1 MRLVQSAAGDD
12 NLRPPM
18 EYAATHRE
26 AGRTGLRSLLAFC
39 AVSAIAGA
47 ILYRFPSIDLF
58 FAGLFHDPGH
68 GFPAARDPNV
78 QAIRNG
84 FIRVGYVVFAGLL
97 LSIAARHL
105 WGRYLF
111 GLTRRSICFI
121 VVFCVLGPG
130 LIVNHV
136 FKDHW
141 DRARPRA
148 IVEFGGEK
156 TFTPPLV
163 IADQCE
169 RNCSFVSGEASY
181 GFAYVALAFL
191 VALRWRRRV
200 FWAAVGFGSIVG
212 AFRMLVGA
220 HFLSDVFFA
229 GVFTIGFA
237 WYVHREI
244 VVRRRLDR
252 ALDRAADWLGVPRD
266 PVPAR
271 RVTEGKAG

>member
-1 MRLVQSAAGDD
+1 MDH
-12 NLRPPM
+12 
-18 EYAATHRE
+18 AATPRE
-26 AGRTGLRSLLAFC
+26 SPTAGRRNLLVFC

-58 FAGLFHDPGH
+58 FAGLFHDPGG
-68 GFPAARDPNV
+68 GFPAARDPDV
-78 QAIRNG
+78 QAIRKA
-84 FIRVGYVVFAGLL
+84 FIWVGYVVFAGLL
-97 LSIAARHL
+97 LSVSARHL

-111 GLTRRSICFI
+111 RLTRRSICFI
-121 VVFCVLGPG
+121 VVFSVLGPG

-156 TFTPPLV
+156 SFTPPLA

-181 GFAYVALAFL
+181 GFAYAALAFL
-191 VALRWRRRV
+191 VAPRWRRRV
-200 FWAAVGFGSIVG
+200 FWAAVGFGSVVG

-229 GVFTIGFA
+229 GVFTIAMA
-237 WYVHREI
+237 WYAHREI
-244 VVRRRLDR
+244 VRRGRLDR
-252 ALDRAADWLGVPRD
+252 TMNRLADLFGIPRD
-266 PVPAR
+266 PTPAR
-271 RVTEGKAG
+271 QITEG

>member
-1 MRLVQSAAGDD
+1 MDH
-12 NLRPPM
+12 
-18 EYAATHRE
+18 AATPRE
-26 AGRTGLRSLLAFC
+26 SPTAGRRNLLVFC

-47 ILYRFPSIDLF
+47 VLYRFPSIDLF
-58 FAGLFHDPGH
+58 FAGLFHDPGS
-68 GFPAARDPNV
+68 GFPAARDPDV
-78 QAIRNG
+78 QAIRKA
-84 FIRVGYVVFAGLL
+84 FIWVGYVVFAGLL
-97 LSIAARHL
+97 LSVSARHL

-121 VVFCVLGPG
+121 VVFSVLGPG

-156 TFTPPLV
+156 SFTPPLA

-181 GFAYVALAFL
+181 GFAYAALAFL
-191 VALRWRRRV
+191 VAPRWRRRV
-200 FWAAVGFGSIVG
+200 FWAAVGFGSVVG

-229 GVFTIGFA
+229 GVFTIAMA
-237 WYVHREI
+237 WYAHREI
-244 VVRRRLDR
+244 VRRGRLDR
-252 ALDRAADWLGVPRD
+252 TMNRLADFFGIPRD
-266 PVPAR
+266 PTPAR
-271 RVTEGKAG
+271 QITEG

>member
-1 MRLVQSAAGDD
+1 MQSAAGGD

-18 EYAATHRE
+18 DDAATHRE
-26 AGRTGLRSLLAFC
+26 SGQAGWRTLLAFC

-47 ILYRFPSIDLF
+47 VLYRFPSIDLF
-58 FAGLFHDPGH
+58 FAGLFYDPGH
-68 GFPAARDPNV
+68 GFPAARDPDV
-78 QAIRNG
+78 QAIRKS
-84 FIRVGYVVFAGLL
+84 FIRLGYVVFAGLL
-97 LSIAARHL
+97 LSVAARHL

-121 VVFCVLGPG
+121 VVFSVLGPG

-148 IVEFGGEK
+148 IVEFDGEK

-181 GFAYVALAFL
+181 GFAYAALAFL
-191 VALRWRRRV
+191 VARRWRRRV
-200 FWAAVGFGSIVG
+200 FWAAIGFGSIVG

-229 GVFTIGFA
+229 GVFTIAMA
-237 WYVHREI
+237 WYAHREI

-252 ALDRAADWLGVPRD
+252 AMDRAADWLGIPRD

-271 RVTEGKAG
+271 QITEGQGE

>member
-1 MRLVQSAAGDD
+1 MQSAAGGD
-12 NLRPPM
+12 NLHPPM
-18 EYAATHRE
+18 DDAATHRE
-26 AGRTGLRSLLAFC
+26 SGRIGLRDLLAFC

-68 GFPAARDPNV
+68 GFPAARDPDI
-78 QAIRNG
+78 QAIRKG

-97 LSIAARHL
+97 LSIAARQL

-121 VVFCVLGPG
+121 AVFSILGPG

-191 VALRWRRRV
+191 VAPRWRRRV
-200 FWAAVGFGSIVG
+200 FWAAIGFGSVVG

-229 GVFTIGFA
+229 GVFTIAFA
-237 WYVHREI
+237 WYAHREI
-244 VVRRRLDR
+244 VMRRRLDR
-252 ALDRAADWLGVPRD
+252 ALDRAADWLGIPRD
-266 PVPAR
+266 PVAAR
-271 RVTEGKAG
+271 QITEG

>member
-1 MRLVQSAAGDD
+1 MDA
-12 NLRPPM
+12 
-18 EYAATHRE
+18 AATYRHS
-26 AGRTGLRSLLAFC
+26 GRTGPRSLLAFC

-58 FAGLFHDPGH
+58 FAGLFHEPGH
-68 GFPAARDPNV
+68 GFPTARDPDV

-111 GLTRRSICFI
+111 GLSRRSICFI
-121 VVFCVLGPG
+121 VVFSVLGPG

-148 IVEFGGEK
+148 IAEFGGEK
-156 TFTPPLV
+156 IFTPPLI

-181 GFAYVALAFL
+181 GFAYAALAFL
-191 VALRWRRRV
+191 VAPRWRRRV

-212 AFRMLVGA
+212 AFRMAVGA

-229 GVFTIGFA
+229 GVFTIAMA
-237 WYVHREI
+237 WYAHREI
-244 VVRRRLDR
+244 VLGGRLDR
-252 ALDRAADWLGVPRD
+252 AMDRTADWLGIPRD

-271 RVTEGKAG
+271 RITEG